1 MCVNKAEA
9 LSQTSNDNGFG
20 LKMLPI
26 VLQAFVYL
34 SIQGKAAGCATLYIM
49 GGVCMFIQLHFD

>member
-26 VLQAFVYL
+26 VLQTFVYL
-34 SIQGKAAGCATLYIM
+34 SIQGTAAGCALYIM
-49 GGVCMFIQLHFD
+49 GGVCMFVQLHFD

>member
-34 SIQGKAAGCATLYIM
+34 SIQGKAAGCALYIM
-49 GGVCMFIQLHFD
+49 GGGVCMFVQLYFD